1 MPDAVYNALTAPLY
15 MAFLPFLAGIVY
27 FVNRPAGTNFT
38 VSLFISGVV
47 LLFLT
52 HRLNR
57 SPAQRIARI
66 FTLFI
71 MGLFFL
77 CGLLRT
83 RQQTLLYRDNFA
95 GRYPD
100 SARAWVLVLTEE
112 PLERERSYRVTAR
125 IREVLL
131 PTKHLPVS
139 GRVLLYFSKDSAS
152 ANLQYGDKLLL
163 KPLISELEEP
173 GNPNEFNYRKYLS
186 FHQIYHRAFLRSK
199 DYTLLGNEG
208 KPFFKK
214 IYALRHYLAELLREK
229 IPSESAQAVA
239 MALLL
244 GQREQLDET
253 TLHNYSAT
261 GAMHVLAVSGLHV
274 GIIFLLLR
282 LLLPELP
289 RSRYYTRG
297 LRPLLFLAGIWFYA
311 ALTGLSPSV
320 TRAATMFSFVIAGS
334 VLDRKLN
341 IYHSIAASAF
351 FLLFI
356 QPYLITEIGFL
367 LSYFAVLGIVYIQ
380 PRLYALLYFRNGLLD
395 KAWAI
400 TAVSIAAQI
409 ATFPIALLFFYQ
421 FPVFFLISNLLVI
434 PAAMLIVSGGV
445 FLFLLAAIPS
455 LGNALGYFLSLLIDF
470 LNAGIALINR
480 IPGVLAEG
488 VVINI
493 PEAVLLYLFILFML
507 LYFSRK
513 SFSHL
518 RSALLFLILFA
529 GHAEYRKLQNMQYR
543 GMTVYSIRGHSAI
556 AFIHQ
561 RHARVF
567 ADTALLSDH
576 NAVRFHMQHHWWN
589 RGVKSPVFTA
599 LDTLPPTFALQSG
612 DQQLC
617 LLRLPL
623 PGRGYLMHLKNKQL
637 NRKCYILDAAIDYKN
652 RKVLRKRLDELQL
665 PYTDLSRE
673 HAINISY

>member
-1 MPDAVYNALTAPLY
+1 MPYAVYNALTAPLY

-27 FVNRPAGTNFT
+27 LVNRPADTNFT

-47 LLFLT
+47 LLFLA

-66 FTLFI
+66 FTLLI

-100 SARAWVLVLTEE
+100 SARAWVVVLTEE

-131 PTKHLPVS
+131 PTKHFPVS

-282 LLLPELP
+282 LLLPDIP

-445 FLFLLAAIPS
+445 FLFLFATIPS

-488 VVINI
+488 IVINI

-518 RSALLFLILFA
+518 RNALLFLILFS
-529 GHAEYRKLQNMQYR
+529 GHVEYRKLKNMQYR

-589 RGVKSPVFTA
+589 RGVKNPVFTA

-612 DQQLC
+612 NQQLH
-617 LLRLPL
+617 LLRL

-637 NRKCYILDAAIDYKN
+637 NRECYILDAAIDYKN
-652 RKVLRKRLDELQL
+652 RKALRKRLDELQL

-673 HAINISY
+673 RAINISY

>member
-1 MPDAVYNALTAPLY
+1 VYNALTAPLY

-27 FVNRPAGTNFT
+27 FVNRPADTNFAI
-38 VSLFISGVV
+38 SLFITGVV
-47 LLFLT
+47 LLYLA

-57 SPAQRIARI
+57 SPAQRVARI

-95 GRYPD
+95 GRYLD
-100 SARAWVLVLTEE
+100 SARAWMVVLTEE
-112 PLERERSYRVTAR
+112 PLERERSYRVAGR

-131 PTKHLPVS
+131 PSRSLPADA
-139 GRVLLYFSKDSAS
+139 RVLLYFSKDSAS
-152 ANLQYGDKLLL
+152 ANLQYGDKLQL

-244 GQREQLDET
+244 GQREELDET

-282 LLLPELP
+282 LLLPDIP

-334 VLDRKLN
+334 VIDRKLN

-367 LSYFAVLGIVYIQ
+367 LSYFAVMGIVYIQ

-445 FLFLLAAIPS
+445 FLFLFSSIPS

-488 VVINI
+488 IVINI
-493 PEAVLLYLFILFML
+493 PETVLLYLFILFML

-529 GHAEYRKLQNMQYR
+529 GHAEYRKLKNMQYR

-556 AFIHQ
+556 AFIRQ

-567 ADTALLSDH
+567 ADTALLSDQ

-599 LDTLPPTFALQSG
+599 LDTLPPTFALQSA
-612 DQQLC
+612 DQQLR
-617 LLRLPL
+617 LHRLPL
-623 PGRGYLMHLKNKQL
+623 PGRGYLMHLKNKRL
-637 NRKCYILDAAIDYKN
+637 KRECYILDAAMDYKN
-652 RKVLRKRLDELQL
+652 RKILRKRLDELQL

-673 HAINISY
+673 RALSIPY